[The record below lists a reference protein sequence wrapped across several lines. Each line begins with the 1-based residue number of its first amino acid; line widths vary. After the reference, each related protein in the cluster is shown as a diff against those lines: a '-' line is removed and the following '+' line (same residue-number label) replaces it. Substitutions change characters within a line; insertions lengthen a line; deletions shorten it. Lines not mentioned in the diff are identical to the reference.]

1 MTPYPDSAR
10 PAHVAII
17 MDGNGRW
24 ATGRGLKR
32 VIGHRRGV
40 DAVRSTVEAARDS
53 GVGFLTLFAFSS
65 ENWRRPKDEVN
76 DIMEMISFFIRRELE
91 KYHKQNMRFRM
102 IGERSGLGPKVLDAL
117 ESAEE
122 RTRANTGLNVVVAV
136 NYGSRSEIVR
146 AAASLARDAT
156 EGKIRP
162 EDIDEALLSG
172 RLDTVGVP
180 DPDLVIRTSGEQ
192 RLSNFLMWQAAYAEL
207 VFLPCLWPD
216 FSREVF
222 FEALDEYARRNRRF
236 GGLSDG
242 ATAMTGS

>member
-1 MTPYPDSAR
+1 MTPYSDSAR
-10 PAHVAII
+10 PTHVAII

-24 ATGRGLKR
+24 ASGRGLKR
-32 VIGHRRGV
+32 VIGHRKGV

-53 GVGFLTLFAFSS
+53 GVAFLTLFAFSS
-65 ENWRRPKDEVN
+65 ENWKRPKDEVN

-117 ESAEE
+117 KNAEE
-122 RTRANTGLNVVVAV
+122 RTRLNTGLNVVVAV
-136 NYGSRSEIVR
+136 NYGSRSEIAR

-156 EGKIRP
+156 AGKIKP
-162 EDIDEALLSG
+162 EDIDEAFFSG
-172 RLDTVGVP
+172 RLDTSGIP

-216 FSREVF
+216 FSRDVF
-222 FEALDEYARRNRRF
+222 FAALDEYARRNRRF
-236 GGLSDG
+236 GGLVEG